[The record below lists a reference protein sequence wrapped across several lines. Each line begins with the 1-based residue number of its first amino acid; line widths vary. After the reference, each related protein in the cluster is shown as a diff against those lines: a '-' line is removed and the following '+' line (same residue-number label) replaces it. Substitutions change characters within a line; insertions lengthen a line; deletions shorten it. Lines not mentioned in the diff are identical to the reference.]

1 MASVLRQAI
10 ESMAT
15 SEDDWAAGRATLNH
29 PGQGAVVRPYAGMSN
44 ADRLSTLTDDFRS
57 AADEDRWGDKLDAFL
72 SRAVAARVAR

>member
-1 MASVLRQAI
+1 M
-10 ESMAT
+10 
-15 SEDDWAAGRATLNH
+15 
-29 PGQGAVVRPYAGMSN
+29 VRPYTGMSN